1 MQQVVTLMSVI
12 EGSYKN
18 IVDIADIV
26 DIFGI
31 IDGIAV

>member
-1 MQQVVTLMSVI
+1 MQQVVTLMTVI
-12 EGSYKN
+12 EDSYKN
-18 IVDIADIV
+18 IVDIVDIV

>member
-1 MQQVVTLMSVI
+1 MQQVVTLMTVI
-12 EGSYKN
+12 EDSYKN
-18 IVDIADIV
+18 IVDIV

>member
-12 EGSYKN
+12 EDSYKN
-18 IVDIADIV
+18 IVDIV
-26 DIFGI
+26 GI

>member
-18 IVDIADIV
+18 IVDIV

-31 IDGIAV
+31 IHGIAV

>member
-18 IVDIADIV
+18 IVDIV
-26 DIFGI
+26 GI
-31 IDGIAV
+31 IDGVIDGITI

>member
-1 MQQVVTLMSVI
+1 MQQVVTLMAVI
-12 EGSYKN
+12 EDSYKN
-18 IVDIADIV
+18 IVDIV

>member
-18 IVDIADIV
+18 IVDIV